1 MKKAFL
7 ITATVLASLA
17 LIASIA
23 AYFYWRSFEDTP
35 QYSLALL
42 IDSSRRGDDQ
52 AFAEFVDSDT
62 VIENFLPQITS
73 KAAEMYGRGMPP
85 AVLDQLLKIASPIL
99 PIAKDRARTELPRL
113 LRNETQRF
121 SDVPFPAMVL
131 GADKYLD
138 IKIDGEVATVTSRL
152 PEHRFEVQMKKN
164 ENRWKI
170 VGVRD
175 EALAT
180 RIAQSVGEQLI
191 GAATNGD
198 PKNAGKS
205 LGVKDLESLI
215 KQAGIFFE

>member
-1 MKKAFL
+1 M
-7 ITATVLASLA
+7 LASLA
-17 LIASIA
+17 LIASVA

-42 IDSSRRGDDQ
+42 IDSSRRGDDR
-52 AFAEFVDSDT
+52 AFAQFVDTDT

-85 AVLDQLLKIASPIL
+85 VVLDKLLKIASPIL
-99 PIAKDRARTELPRL
+99 PIAKERARTELPRL

-138 IKIDGEVATVTSRL
+138 IKIDGEVATITSRL

-191 GAATNGD
+191 GAATNSD

-215 KQAGIFFE
+215 KQAEIFFE

>member
-1 MKKAFL
+1 M
-7 ITATVLASLA
+7 LASLV
-17 LIASIA
+17 LIASIS

-52 AFAEFVDSDT
+52 AFAQFVDTDT
-62 VIENFLPQITS
+62 VVENFLPQITS
-73 KAAEMYGRGMPP
+73 KAAAMYGRGMPP

-99 PIAKDRARTELPRL
+99 PIAKERARTELPRL

-121 SDVPFPAMVL
+121 SEVPFAAMVL

-138 IKIDGEVATVTSRL
+138 IKTDGELATVTSRL
-152 PEHRFEVQMKKN
+152 PEHKFEVQMKKN
-164 ENRWKI
+164 GERWKI
-170 VGVRD
+170 VSVRD

-180 RIAQSVGEQLI
+180 RIAQSVGQQLI
-191 GAATNGD
+191 GAARNTD

-205 LGVKDLESLI
+205 LGVKDLKSLI
-215 KQAGIFFE
+215 KQAEIFFE

>member
-1 MKKAFL
+1 M
-7 ITATVLASLA
+7 ASLA

-52 AFAEFVDSDT
+52 AFAEFVDTDT

-85 AVLDQLLKIASPIL
+85 AVLDQLLKIASPVL
-99 PIAKDRARTELPRL
+99 PIAKDRARNELPRL

-121 SDVPFPAMVL
+121 SEVPFPAMVL

-138 IKIDGEVATVTSRL
+138 IKIDGELATVTSRL

-170 VGVRD
+170 VSVRD

-215 KQAGIFFE
+215 KQAEIFFE

>member
-1 MKKAFL
+1 M
-7 ITATVLASLA
+7 LASLA

-42 IDSSRRGDDQ
+42 IDSSRRGNDS
-52 AFAEFVDSDT
+52 AFSKFVDTDA

-73 KAAEMYGRGMPP
+73 KAAQMYGRGMPP

-99 PIAKDRARTELPRL
+99 PIAKERARSELPRL
-113 LRNETQRF
+113 LQNETQRF
-121 SDVPFPAMVL
+121 SDVPFAAMVL
-131 GADKYLD
+131 GADRYLN
-138 IKIDGEVATVTSRL
+138 IKIDGEFATVTSRL

-164 ENRWKI
+164 GERWKI

-180 RIAQSVGEQLI
+180 RIAQSVGQQLI
-191 GAATNGD
+191 GAASNND
-198 PKNAGKS
+198 PKNAGKQ

-215 KQAGIFFE
+215 KQAEIFFE